1 MTLTRTSDRNALL
14 DRLRHQSRV
23 CDDLFRRVL
32 VAPAPLLAQLEREV
46 KALEE
51 GFVPEGVER

>member
-1 MTLTRTSDRNALL
+1 MPLTGTPDRNALL

-32 VAPAPLLAQLEREV
+32 TAPVPLLGQLEREV
-46 KALEE
+46 RALEE
-51 GFVPEGVER
+51 GFIPEGVER